1 MLGILPE
8 PKKVLVVEDNEL
20 SLRLLIEILEY
31 EGYAVLSTE
40 LGEAAIELVRQHRP
54 DLILMDIQLPGIS
67 GMETAQRLKG
77 NAQTRT
83 IPIIAITAFA
93 MSGDEKKILASGCDA
108 YISKPFRVAE
118 LLTLVERWT
127 TSRT

>member
-1 MLGILPE
+1 
-8 PKKVLVVEDNEL
+8 
-20 SLRLLIEILEY
+20 
-31 EGYAVLSTE
+31 
-40 LGEAAIELVRQHRP
+40 
-54 DLILMDIQLPGIS
+54 
-67 GMETAQRLKG
+67 METAQRLKG
-77 NAQTRT
+77 DAQTRT

>member
-1 MLGILPE
+1 MHTPT
-8 PKKVLVVEDNEL
+8 KVLIVEDNEL
-20 SLRLLIEILEY
+20 SLRLLLEILEY
-31 EGYAVLSTE
+31 EGYEVLSTE

-77 NAQTRT
+77 DAQTRT

-93 MSGDEKKILASGCDA
+93 MSGDEKKILAHLEKIVSSLQFQSKSVSVLDGPIPGE
-108 YISKPFRVAE
+108 ISRRRP
-118 LLTLVERWT
+118 
-127 TSRT
+127 

>member
-1 MLGILPE
+1 MLGIRPE
-8 PKKVLVVEDNEL
+8 PKKVLIVEDNEL
-20 SLRLLIEILEY
+20 SLRLLLEILEY
-31 EGYAVLSTE
+31 EGYEVLSTE

-77 NAQTRT
+77 DAQTRT

-127 TSRT
+127 TNLT